1 MDIHRR
7 PSVMEGHG
15 FYNQHS
21 QQQAG
26 AASLGYSALEAAAR
40 EVPLAPVVRMADF
53 GSSQGRNSLEPVR
66 RALATLRAR
75 QNDLL
80 VEVTHTDLPQNDFNS
95 LIQLVGGADGYL
107 AGQTGVYASARGGSF
122 YLQLFPEATLQL
134 GWSSIATHWLSQ
146 APGALHV
153 IFSSLADVPD
163 PLWKEQARRD
173 WESWVTHR
181 QVELVPGGQVVM
193 VGSRADDHGLTGAEA
208 LMEVVQT
215 CLAEVLPASELAGLC
230 IPTYYR
236 TRDEWLAPLGR
247 GLRVREA
254 HELELDDIYWHEFE
268 QTGDRQRLA
277 DQVVGFWKAAFGPP
291 LLGTLDVKDL
301 YSRVRERLVADPQK
315 ARCQW
320 KLMVLR
326 LERTL

>member
-1 MDIHRR
+1 
-7 PSVMEGHG
+7 MEGHG

-26 AASLGYSALEAAAR
+26 AASFGYAALEAAAG
-40 EVPLAPVVRMADF
+40 EVPLASVVRIADF
-53 GSSQGRNSLEPVR
+53 GSSQGRNSLEPIR
-66 RALATLRAR
+66 RALDVLRAR
-75 QNDLL
+75 RSDQV

-95 LIQLVGGADGYL
+95 LIQLVAGPDGYL
-107 AGQTGVYASARGGSF
+107 TGQTGVYASARGGSF
-122 YLQLFPEATLQL
+122 YRQLFPEATLQL
-134 GWSSIATHWLSQ
+134 GWSSIATHWLSHP
-146 APGALHV
+146 PGALKV

-163 PLWKEQARRD
+163 PLWKEQAARD

-193 VGSRADDHGLTGAEA
+193 VGSRADDQGVTGAES

-215 CLAEVLPASELAGLC
+215 CLAEVLSASELAGLC

-236 TRDEWLAPLGR
+236 NRDEWLAPLGR
-247 GLRVREA
+247 GMQVRET
-254 HELELDDIYWHEFE
+254 HEIELDDIYWREFE
-268 QTGDRQRLA
+268 QTRDRERFA

-291 LLGTLDVKDL
+291 LLGNLEVKDL
-301 YSRVRERLVADPQK
+301 YSRVRERLIVDPQRG
-315 ARCQW
+315 RCQW

-326 LERTL
+326 LQRMP